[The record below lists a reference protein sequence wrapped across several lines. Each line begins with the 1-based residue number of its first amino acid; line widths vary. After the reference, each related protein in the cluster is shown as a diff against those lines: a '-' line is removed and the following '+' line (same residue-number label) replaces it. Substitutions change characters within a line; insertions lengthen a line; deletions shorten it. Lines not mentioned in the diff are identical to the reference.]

1 MSILPKV
8 SVPNNLRRGGKKND
22 QWEYINSGRGLL
34 LYMAQAL
41 GLETLADSRVL
52 DMGCGTKF
60 TQAILEYDIP
70 LGEYIGV
77 DVYEEMIDFLG
88 KCTNDP
94 RFSFFHIDSH
104 NDMYNTD
111 GEKIS
116 SDTRLPIEEYSCD
129 IICLYSVF
137 THLAPSDYGSM
148 LKLMRRY
155 AKPGSQLIFSL
166 YLDEVTNNG
175 HSLIEQIALEQNKPF
190 TPSGEPFR
198 DAFPGKPLQWALY
211 SRDHALELIE
221 GTGWEIVELCM
232 PNELVQHHFICRAC

>member
-1 MSILPKV
+1 MNTLPKL
-8 SVPNNLRRGGKKND
+8 SVPSKLRRGGKKSD
-22 QWEYINSGRGLL
+22 QWEYINGGRDLL
-34 LYMAQAL
+34 SYMAKAL
-41 GLETLADSRVL
+41 GLENLADSRIL

-70 LGEYIGV
+70 IGEYIGV
-77 DVYEEMIDFLG
+77 DVYGEMIDFLSDS
-88 KCTNDP
+88 TDDP
-94 RFSFFHIDSH
+94 RLSFFQINSH

-116 SDTRLPIEEYSCD
+116 EDTRLPIDEFSCD

-155 AKPGSQLIFSL
+155 AKEGSQLIFSL
-166 YLDEVTNNG
+166 YLDEVSNTG
-175 HSLIEQIALEQNKPF
+175 HGLIEQIALENGKPWK
-190 TPSGEPFR
+190 PSGEPFR
-198 DAFPGKPLQWALY
+198 DAFPGRPLQWALY
-211 SRDHALELIE
+211 SRDYALELIA

-232 PNELVQHHFICRAC
+232 PNEWAQHHFICRAS